1 MPEEIAR
8 VAEAFPFV
16 AGVWVME
23 LEERQSV
30 FVAFDTLSQRDV
42 VAFHSK
48 LVTYVAEDALEGLNF
63 CLADRLPPG
72 LERRGRRIEL
82 TASDRAT
89 AQMMLEQRERIRSV
103 ELARFMPLKVP
114 LPSEQA
120 SREPPESTPPVV
132 MVGGFVMP
140 VGARNILASEARE
153 AIVAEVMAWDQAQ
166 DAPALRSASLAGF
179 PPFTQGVLELAM
191 RRAALLREMGRYP
204 TERRELHGRLL
215 SCELLKRRPFVVIP
229 EVFEPDGMPAWDLW
243 CWSVGDRIVA
253 WIPRRLEHLVAIQA
267 ALTPGRYRWL
277 PFLGPEAERL

>member
-30 FVAFDTLSQRDV
+30 FVAFDTMSQRDV

-63 CLADRLPPG
+63 CHADRLPSG

-89 AQMMLEQRERIRSV
+89 AQMMLEQRERTRSV

-114 LPSEQA
+114 PPSEQA

-166 DAPALRSASLAGF
+166 DEPALRSASLAD
-179 PPFTQGVLELAM
+179 FTPDTRGVMSLAV
-191 RRAALLREMGRYP
+191 RRATLLRQLDRHVD
-204 TERRELHGRLL
+204 RHELQGRLL
-215 SCELLKRRPFVVIP
+215 SCALGRRRPFVVIP
-229 EVFEPDGMPAWDLW
+229 EVFEADGMPAWDLW
-243 CWSVGDRIVA
+243 CWSVGDRLVA
-253 WIPRRLEHLVAIQA
+253 WIPRRLEHQVVIQA

>member
-103 ELARFMPLKVP
+103 ELANAVP
-114 LPSEQA
+114 SPPPSKQA

-153 AIVAEVMAWDQAQ
+153 AIVAEAMAWDQAQ

-215 SCELLKRRPFVVIP
+215 SCELMKRRPFVVVP
-229 EVFEPDGMPAWDLW
+229 EVFEADGMPAWDLW
-243 CWSVGDRIVA
+243 CWSMGDRLVA

>member
-1 MPEEIAR
+1 MPEEIAL

-23 LEERQSV
+23 LEARQSV

-48 LVTYVAEDALEGLNF
+48 LVTYVAEDAIEGLNF
-63 CLADRLPPG
+63 CHADRLPSG

-89 AQMMLEQRERIRSV
+89 AQMMLEQRARIRSV
-103 ELARFMPLKVP
+103 ELANAVP
-114 LPSEQA
+114 PPPA
-120 SREPPESTPPVV
+120 SDQVLREPPESTPPVV

-140 VGARNILASEARE
+140 VGSRNVLAADARE
-153 AIVAEVMAWDQAQ
+153 AIVAEAMAWDQAQ
-166 DAPALRSASLAGF
+166 DEPALRSASLAGL
-179 PPFTQGVLELAM
+179 PPFTHGVLELTM

-204 TERRELHGRLL
+204 VEPRELHGRLL
-215 SCELLKRRPFVVIP
+215 SCELLKRRPFVVVP

-243 CWSVGDRIVA
+243 CWSVGDRLVA
-253 WIPRRLEHLVAIQA
+253 WIPRRLEHVVAIQA